1 MPTPIIV
8 PDEVAEK
15 YAELV
20 QDARRLLDMQLDPT
34 TTMEL
39 LRRLV
44 ARATDLS
51 PACALNLVAAIR
63 THIKAQQ
70 T

>member
-1 MPTPIIV
+1 MHTPIIV

-20 QDARRLLDMQLDPT
+20 ADARQVLDMQLDPT
-34 TTMEL
+34 TTIEL

-51 PACALNLVAAIR
+51 PARALDLVAAIR
-63 THIKAQQ
+63 AHLRASR
-70 T
+70 

>member
-20 QDARRLLDMQLDPT
+20 EDARRLLDMQLDPT

-51 PACALNLVAAIR
+51 PAHALDFVAAVR
-63 THIKAQQ
+63 RHLKAQRS
-70 T
+70 

>member
-20 QDARRLLDMQLDPT
+20 RDARRLLDMQLDPT

-51 PACALNLVAAIR
+51 PAYTLNLVEQIR
-63 THIKAQQ
+63 RHIKAQQ